1 MSSSFYPLGMN
12 SYNNRLPQGGYKSSK
27 GTGVFS
33 NPTGV
38 TAGNIRPL
46 TNNDLSNSAPQKFG
60 LPRPIKHYRKGISVA
75 LLENST
81 NSRQVKSS
89 TGGGSLVG
97 QMIDIPG
104 GFSIKENPSNETSN
118 TEELDK
124 DCKTCQGVGIISNWQ
139 PITDLTEKPQ
149 SETQTQQ
156 YCCNQERNALRRMR
170 SANTKL
176 KKNYYT
182 TKTNYLYNRC
192 QTFDQKQFNYMSLGN
207 AATKPGAPLSQDNI
221 YKANCNPNLEIE
233 YAASL
238 LPDGITLTPSNPLG
252 CETVQYKPNNYKYGQ
267 QGAVSS
273 SDRMLRLNVDT
284 IDANRA
290 NIIKNRENLTKSKY
304 FPNASGTENNSCC
317 IIGSKAVSS
326 FGTTILYITYPL
338 VTRTFRTLTQR
349 FSFPS
354 SFSSISDPPVPV
366 IQNEYILV
374 VPSYELIDPNTNKV
388 KMTLKYQLFTNNDAE
403 LLTVGLSFANNVNY
417 YNQNTSIIEIIQFDG
432 MPLYG
437 LGNQFS
443 GLTPEIL
450 ISAPDEPR
458 IINGTSALNCF
469 MDCTNFNSPGIINW
483 NIANIVNL
491 QGMFAN
497 ASLFNQDISVW
508 DTSSVTNVS
517 YMFYFASAFN
527 QEVTNWDV
535 TNVTTMAN
543 MFALATNF
551 NNGDITNIGSKSL
564 NSWNTQSVTNMTY
577 MFYAVSTFNQ
587 EVTNWDVTNVTTMA
601 NMFALATNFNNGDI
615 TNIGSKSLSS
625 WDVSNCTSF
634 AGMFKSASSFNQ
646 NVSNLVNT
654 NTSGL
659 TPPSGC
665 NLSYMFQSATLFNNG
680 DPSNNY
686 SNLLNWDT
694 TNVTNMTYMFKSAS
708 SFNQYI
714 GNWNTARVTD
724 MTYMFQTATL
734 FNNGETGTLDI
745 SGNAATAYYTTSG
758 SVLTCPDPTI
768 ISGLAV
774 NNVIIITTGPSAS
787 PTIVYTSK
795 IATIPTSSTLTLS
808 TNYGSNIGTIITSI
822 KKQVVGT
829 KDMSWNTSILTPD
842 MQYMFSDATY
852 FNQHVSTFTVGNATH
867 MFSSTVSPSLRGIF
881 NNGQLAGSNDNSLRY
896 WNTAASGSIGA
907 MFFNSAGFNQNVSNW
922 NVSNV
927 GYTSQMFQGTQVYNN
942 GLAPGLFNNDSSLNS
957 WNTSNFDDI
966 QVMFNKAVAFNQNIS
981 NWDVSKVTTMNAT
994 FNGATLFNNGD
1005 TPGAS
1010 NQPLTSWYAPKC
1022 VDFVTMFLS
1031 AVAFNQPIP
1040 ILVDTSGI
1048 ILDATGSGVT
1058 LGAMFQGASIFN
1070 QNVSTW
1076 NTSKVTIMSSVFQSA
1091 SVFNNGD
1098 APGASTQPLNWI
1110 TDNVTTMSQ
1119 MFVNAS
1125 VFNQPIDTSGNYWN
1139 TGSVTSMF
1147 QMFAGG
1153 LVTLLF
1159 NQPIGNWD
1167 TRNVTIM
1174 GQMFYG
1180 ASAFNQNISLWK
1192 TGSVT
1197 TMFQMFRHATVFNQ
1211 TINTDASGSW
1221 DVSKVTDMSSMFS
1234 IASAFNNGALALN
1247 WYAPNCT
1254 TFVTMFQAA
1263 TSFNQNVNNLV
1274 NTANVI
1280 DCNLNSMFQ
1289 AATIFNNGQLESM
1302 DISGNAPFTYTDGT
1316 RILTSTG
1323 SKFLTQLSPSS
1334 DVLIITA
1341 GTTTIYTSQIQ
1352 SIVSDVSLVLLT
1364 AYGGALTPTSI
1375 KKQVAGSADLSWN
1388 TINVK
1393 NMSSLF
1399 SFAYYFNQKLP
1410 WNVSNV
1416 TNMSSMFAAGT
1427 TALRDLFNNGQL
1439 AGSSSQ
1445 PLNWTATKCTNFTSM
1460 FAYTSGFNQPIT
1472 TLVDTSGVTG
1482 CNLTSMFQNTTVF
1495 NQNVGA
1501 WNVSRVTAMNLM
1513 FANTSVFNN
1522 GRPLGASDAS
1532 LNWYV
1537 PLCTTFA
1544 SMFINAGAF
1553 NQPISTL
1560 VDTSGVA
1567 GCSLANMFQNSSTTV
1582 ATTFNQNLSSWNV
1595 SRVTAMNLMFART
1608 GAALPFNNGSLI
1620 NDASNTFTW
1629 YAPNCTTFA
1638 SMFINTTAFNQ
1649 PISTLV
1655 DTSGVAGCSLTSMF
1669 QNAGRFNQNLN
1680 SWNVSRVTAMNSMFL
1695 RTGTTLPF
1703 NNGSLIN
1710 DASNTL
1716 TWYAPNCT
1724 TFASMFV
1731 LSTAFNQPIP
1741 FLVDTSGVAGCSLS
1755 NMFQNAGRFN
1765 QNLNSWNVSRVT
1777 AMNLMF
1783 SGASIFNNG
1792 QTGTQDISGNLN
1804 TSFAFYTNATNL
1816 LTCISGNFLT
1826 LTSANVL
1833 IITTPTLVY
1842 SSRIQTNPIS
1852 DVSLVLLTAYGA
1864 DIPSGITSINKQIAG
1879 TADLSW
1885 NTQLVT
1891 TTANMF
1897 QNATYFNQRLP
1908 WNMRVNRIV
1917 TSMFAGTAT
1926 TFINLFNNG
1935 QILTGTTPT
1944 QPLYPGG
1951 GANIWDF
1958 SGGTITGG
1966 TTNAWRINSRLTSA
1980 NGVTINPVL
1989 VYT

>member
-745 SGNAATAYYTTSG
+745 SGNA
-758 SVLTCPDPTI
+758 
-768 ISGLAV
+768 
-774 NNVIIITTGPSAS
+774 
-787 PTIVYTSK
+787 
-795 IATIPTSSTLTLS
+795 
-808 TNYGSNIGTIITSI
+808 
-822 KKQVVGT
+822 
-829 KDMSWNTSILTPD
+829 
-842 MQYMFSDATY
+842 
-852 FNQHVSTFTVGNATH
+852 
-867 MFSSTVSPSLRGIF
+867 
-881 NNGQLAGSNDNSLRY
+881 
-896 WNTAASGSIGA
+896 
-907 MFFNSAGFNQNVSNW
+907 
-922 NVSNV
+922 
-927 GYTSQMFQGTQVYNN
+927 
-942 GLAPGLFNNDSSLNS
+942 
-957 WNTSNFDDI
+957 
-966 QVMFNKAVAFNQNIS
+966 
-981 NWDVSKVTTMNAT
+981 
-994 FNGATLFNNGD
+994 
-1005 TPGAS
+1005 
-1010 NQPLTSWYAPKC
+1010 
-1022 VDFVTMFLS
+1022 
-1031 AVAFNQPIP
+1031 
-1040 ILVDTSGI
+1040 
-1048 ILDATGSGVT
+1048 
-1058 LGAMFQGASIFN
+1058 
-1070 QNVSTW
+1070 
-1076 NTSKVTIMSSVFQSA
+1076 
-1091 SVFNNGD
+1091 
-1098 APGASTQPLNWI
+1098 
-1110 TDNVTTMSQ
+1110 
-1119 MFVNAS
+1119 
-1125 VFNQPIDTSGNYWN
+1125 
-1139 TGSVTSMF
+1139 
-1147 QMFAGG
+1147 
-1153 LVTLLF
+1153 
-1159 NQPIGNWD
+1159 
-1167 TRNVTIM
+1167 
-1174 GQMFYG
+1174 
-1180 ASAFNQNISLWK
+1180 
-1192 TGSVT
+1192 
-1197 TMFQMFRHATVFNQ
+1197 
-1211 TINTDASGSW
+1211 
-1221 DVSKVTDMSSMFS
+1221 
-1234 IASAFNNGALALN
+1234 
-1247 WYAPNCT
+1247 
-1254 TFVTMFQAA
+1254 
-1263 TSFNQNVNNLV
+1263 
-1274 NTANVI
+1274 
-1280 DCNLNSMFQ
+1280 
-1289 AATIFNNGQLESM
+1289 
-1302 DISGNAPFTYTDGT
+1302 PFTYTDGT

-1731 LSTAFNQPIP
+1731 FSTAFNQPIP

-1864 DIPSGITSINKQIAG
+1864 DIPSGITSIKKQIAG